1 MLSLQPSVL
10 ILRSVFDMCGR
21 FWPVYRFLRCQSI
34 LLYNLYRYLEYDCS
48 TCNSRFTITP
58 LLSAMVPL
66 LQFLLCAGFD
76 DECGSPGE
84 VQPLD
89 QSMPLGREFPSFH
102 WDGWASHIPNVM
114 EVLRSSVPRS
124 LFPFSWI
131 AIRCRQIMIQY
142 AWYAKLC
149 QNALCVYC
157 IWL

>member
-1 MLSLQPSVL
+1 
-10 ILRSVFDMCGR
+10 
-21 FWPVYRFLRCQSI
+21 
-34 LLYNLYRYLEYDCS
+34 
-48 TCNSRFTITP
+48 
-58 LLSAMVPL
+58 MVPL

-89 QSMPLGREFPSFH
+89 QSMPLGREFLSIH

-131 AIRCRQIMIQY
+131 AIRCRQIMICI
-142 AWYAKLC
+142 C
-149 QNALCVYC
+149 QVMPECSMCILYIVVDAGIQVQNVYHSRRSVLQTESYNLPKKWHEWIWDRFALQPRQKPGTLDT
-157 IWL
+157 W